1 MPEHKTPD
9 TLAQNSL
16 GESISQPP
24 NTPQKTDQT
33 NHPNEQKSQE
43 NNPTPQ
49 APESDS
55 PSNTSSRNNHKI
67 ESSTSGNNKK
77 KKNYTKRKK
86 SKPRRARTTVLKYII
101 KYTPPQKA
109 KKPKNNKKI
118 KLITIFAVLLGSHLI
133 IRALDYIANNI
144 SQIAKVLEEWKLVS
158 IPLTL
163 TLFASLILFAGPKIF
178 TGLQKIIM
186 KLTNK
191 YFISSLACFAF
202 IGAASALLIPAYT
215 NWFKPPEFAN
225 TQHEK
230 TNTTN
235 IESETKP
242 TSNPSSTENKSEDK
256 KTNDAKS
263 PASDLRLHLL
273 YITGGIIAILSLI
286 ETNRKNSLEH
296 SRQTYAAR
304 RDRYIEAV
312 DKLSSEHAPVRLGG
326 VYALIALID
335 EWLADET
342 LEDDTREREG
352 QVIINNLCAY
362 IRSPFPLAAKASH
375 FTKNS
380 ISITPTNQYQKFKNK
395 LTKQNTSFSDD
406 QIKFTEEKEIRQIIF
421 KELSLRIA
429 SKNHGPSE
437 NFKSFIFNFEGSPIF
452 YSLKGL
458 NFINANFSKST
469 FYGKASFEDAKFYAI
484 SENSTDF
491 SGSIFTESVNFSIA
505 TFWGSAK
512 FIGAV
517 FQKGADFS
525 SCHFEKRRHSYD
537 DAPFDRV
544 TTITIGYSY
553 INSPKILFRLPLGS
567 VPFYQD
573 IDNSYDEGDIGMDA
587 VTFIEYKKHL
597 LYRQAYKIIE
607 N

>member
-9 TLAQNSL
+9 PSAQNPP

-24 NTPQKTDQT
+24 KTPQQTDQT
-33 NHPNEQKSQE
+33 NHPNEQKVKKNGSTP
-43 NNPTPQ
+43 PT
-49 APESDS
+49 PESDS
-55 PSNTSSRNNHKI
+55 HSNTSNRNNH
-67 ESSTSGNNKK
+67 ELASSSSGNKK

-86 SKPRRARTTVLKYII
+86 SKARKERAITIKYNI

-109 KKPKNNKKI
+109 EKPKNNKKI
-118 KLITIFAVLLGSHLI
+118 KLIAILAIFLGSPILI
-133 IRALDYIANNI
+133 MAYDFIINNI
-144 SQIAKVLEEWKLVS
+144 SQIAKVLEEWKLVF
-158 IPLTL
+158 IPL
-163 TLFASLILFAGPKIF
+163 SLSLLAAFILFIGPKIF
-178 TGLQKIIM
+178 TDLQQIIT

-191 YFISSLACFAF
+191 YFISLLACLAL
-202 IGAASALLIPAYT
+202 IGAVSALLIPAYT
-215 NWFKPPEFAN
+215 NWFRPPESTNA
-225 TQHEK
+225 QHEK
-230 TNTTN
+230 TNAAN
-235 IESETKP
+235 GESETKP
-242 TSNPSSTENKSEDK
+242 TPTPSNTENKSEEK
-256 KTNDAKS
+256 KTSDAKS

-296 SRQTYAAR
+296 SRQTHVAR

-335 EWLADET
+335 EWLADEM
-342 LEDDTREREG
+342 LENDTREREG
-352 QVIINNLCAY
+352 QIIINNLCAY
-362 IRSPFPLAAKASH
+362 IRSPFPLAAKASN
-375 FTKNS
+375 FTENS
-380 ISITPTNQYQKFKNK
+380 TSITRTNQYQKFKNK
-395 LTKQNTSFSDD
+395 LTKHNTSFSDD

-421 KELSLRIA
+421 KELSLRI
-429 SKNHGPSE
+429 SGKNRGPSE
-437 NFKSFIFNFEGSPIF
+437 NFKPFIFNFEGSPIF
-452 YSLKGL
+452 YSLKGI
-458 NFINANFSKST
+458 NFVNANFSKST
-469 FYGKASFEDAKFYAI
+469 FYGKASFEDANFYAI

-491 SGSIFTESVNFSIA
+491 SGAIFTESVNFSIA